1 MNRQQHMEWT
11 KERAL
16 EYARGGDTRDAL
28 ASLFSDL
35 GKHPETANHLGIQ
48 LGMSLM
54 MAGHLST
61 TAEVTKFI
69 EGFN

>member
-1 MNRQQHMEWT
+1 MTRQEHMVWT

-16 EYARGGDTRDAL
+16 EYAREGNTTDAL

-35 GKHPETANHLGIQ
+35 TKHPETVDHPGI
-48 LGMSLM
+48 LPGASLM